1 MPIVRTQLDRPA
13 EAYMTRLAEAVDRS
27 ALGREMAD
35 HLLAK
40 IPELRDTG
48 DDDFRLTLVGS
59 CTSNLAAILD
69 GLATGRPPDGATAP
83 PDATAWA
90 HELVHRGIGLVTLLR
105 AYRVAHE
112 LLQDRFEDVSEDF
125 PIDAALRL
133 RALASASHWVFEYVD
148 VVCTQLVD
156 IYETERDVWLRG
168 AAAAQS
174 ELVRRLVAGE
184 DVNEQVAEELLRHP
198 VSARQTAFL
207 VWRDQGAVAPD
218 RSPAAAARRFA
229 GHLGGLQTLIVP
241 VGDHAAWAWT
251 SGPDLRDPPHRRP
264 AEIDGDVAIAV
275 GSSDSGVPGM
285 RRSHEQARAARR
297 VGEVL
302 GLRNDV
308 VLHFPALAL
317 DALLTADLDQAKRL
331 ALERLGDLAADTDG
345 AMRLRATLAV
355 YLDEHL
361 SCTATGRRLGI
372 HQNTVRYRIAR
383 CEATL
388 GRSVGSRRLELEV
401 ALRLFQ
407 TLPGFGARDRRASPP
422 ASR

>member
-1 MPIVRTQLDRPA
+1 MPIVQTQLDRPA
-13 EAYMTRLAEAVDRS
+13 GPYMARLAEAVDRV

-35 HLLAK
+35 HLLAR
-40 IPELRDTG
+40 IPQLRDTV
-48 DDDFRLTLVGS
+48 DDDFRLALVGS
-59 CTSNLAAILD
+59 CTSNIAAILD
-69 GLATGRPPDGATAP
+69 GLAVGRPPDDATAP

-112 LLQDRFEDVSEDF
+112 LLQDRFEDVSSSF
-125 PIDAALRL
+125 AIDAAVRL
-133 RALASASHWVFEYVD
+133 RVLASASHWVFAYVD

-184 DVNEQVAEELLRHP
+184 DLDEQVAEELLRHP
-198 VSARQTAFL
+198 VTARQTAFL
-207 VWRDQGAVAPD
+207 VWRDPGGAAQGG
-218 RSPAAAARRFA
+218 SPAATARRFA
-229 GHLGGLQTLIVP
+229 GHLGGLETLIVP

-251 SGPDLRDPPHRRP
+251 SGPDLLDPPRRRP
-264 AEIDGDVAIAV
+264 PEIDADVTIAV
-275 GSSDSGVPGM
+275 GASDSGVVGM

-302 GLRNDV
+302 GLRGDV

-317 DALLTADLDQAKRL
+317 DALLTADLDQARRF

-355 YLDEHL
+355 HLDERL

-372 HQNTVRYRIAR
+372 HENTVRYRITR
-383 CEATL
+383 CEALL
-388 GRSVGSRRLELEV
+388 GRSVESGRLELEV
-401 ALRLFQ
+401 ALRLFGA
-407 TLPGFGARDRRASPP
+407 LPDLEAEGRRTSPTSP
-422 ASR
+422 R